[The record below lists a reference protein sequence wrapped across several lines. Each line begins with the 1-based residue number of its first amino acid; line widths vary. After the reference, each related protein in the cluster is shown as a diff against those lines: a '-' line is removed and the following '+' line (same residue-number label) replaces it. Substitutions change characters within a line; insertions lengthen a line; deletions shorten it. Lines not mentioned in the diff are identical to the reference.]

1 MFQVTINGKIENY
14 EAGTP
19 YLTIAKKHQAE
30 YPQDIILVFVNGKLT
45 ELYKSLK
52 KDCELKFVTTADAP
66 GMQTYQRS
74 ATLMML
80 KAFYEVVGTEH
91 IERVFLDFSVGK
103 GLFADARGDFTL
115 NQELLDRVK
124 AKMHEYADRR
134 SRS

>member
-66 GMQTYQRS
+66 GGGYR
-74 ATLMML
+74 AHR
-80 KAFYEVVGTEH
+80 EG
-91 IERVFLDFSVGK
+91 ICGFLGGK
-103 GLFADARGDFTL
+103 GPFC
-115 NQELLDRVK
+115 
-124 AKMHEYADRR
+124 
-134 SRS
+134 

>member
-52 KDCELKFVTTADAP
+52 KDCELKFVPQRTRLECRRTRGAP
-66 GMQTYQRS
+66 
-74 ATLMML
+74 
-80 KAFYEVVGTEH
+80 H
-91 IERVFLDFSVGK
+91 
-103 GLFADARGDFTL
+103 
-115 NQELLDRVK
+115 
-124 AKMHEYADRR
+124 
-134 SRS
+134 

>member
-52 KDCELKFVTTADAP
+52 RTA
-66 GMQTYQRS
+66 
-74 ATLMML
+74 
-80 KAFYEVVGTEH
+80 
-91 IERVFLDFSVGK
+91 
-103 GLFADARGDFTL
+103 
-115 NQELLDRVK
+115 N
-124 AKMHEYADRR
+124 
-134 SRS
+134 

>member
-80 KAFYEVVGTEH
+80 KWWVPSTSRGYLWISRWERAFLRMQEV
-91 IERVFLDFSVGK
+91 ISL
-103 GLFADARGDFTL
+103 
-115 NQELLDRVK
+115 
-124 AKMHEYADRR
+124 
-134 SRS
+134 